1 MPPVRPLLNLH
12 LQGGQ
17 RLAVWTW
24 PFRLRADF
32 KVERNKTVKS
42 APQHQPEIE
51 SGEQEQLQITT
62 KVIAWQRSHG
72 RHQLPWQQD
81 VTPYKVLVSELML
94 QQTQV
99 ATVIPYFNRWMQ
111 AFPQVETL
119 AAAPEDEVMRLWQGL
134 GYYARAR
141 NLQKAA
147 RYIAEQGAF
156 PVTLE
161 ALLQVPGVGRYTAGA
176 IMSFAY
182 QQYGPIVDGNVRRLY
197 CRLFALNGVPNTP
210 ALEKQL
216 WATAELLTPKHQ
228 QAHSD
233 CRAFAQGLLDLGA
246 TICKPRQPLCEQCPV
261 AAHCQ
266 ALAQNRISEF
276 PNAKPKKTVPVKEG
290 HFLLVR
296 QQQKVLLVKRPGAG
310 IWPAL
315 WCLPQP
321 AQAPLA
327 AELAG
332 QFSHQFTHY
341 KLEAKVWLGQAEVQ
355 DAEQVWVDCVNIDD
369 FGLPAPVRLFLQ
381 TLFAKSQSA

>member
-1 MPPVRPLLNLH
+1 MSSSQNKPTPANQSQLLTEL
-12 LQGGQ
+12 
-17 RLAVWTW
+17 
-24 PFRLRADF
+24 
-32 KVERNKTVKS
+32 
-42 APQHQPEIE
+42 
-51 SGEQEQLQITT
+51 
-62 KVIAWQRSHG
+62 VINWQQSHG

-99 ATVIPYFNRWMQ
+99 ATVIPYFQRWMQ
-111 AFPQVETL
+111 VFPTVQAL

-147 RYIAEQGAF
+147 RFITELGEF

-182 QQYGPIVDGNVRRLY
+182 QQHGPIVDGNVRRLY
-197 CRLFALNGVPNTP
+197 CRLFALEGVPNTP

-216 WATAELLTPKHQ
+216 WAKAEQLTPRHQ
-228 QAHSD
+228 KPHAD
-233 CRAFAQGLLDLGA
+233 CRSFAQGLLDLGA
-246 TICKPRQPLCEQCPV
+246 TVCKPRQPLCEQCPL
-261 AAHCQ
+261 ASHCQ
-266 ALAQNRISEF
+266 ALAQHRISDF
-276 PNAKPKKTVPVKEG
+276 PNAKPKKTVPVKDG
-290 HFLLVR
+290 HFLLIR
-296 QQQKVLLVKRPGAG
+296 KAQQVLLVKRPGAG

-321 AQAPLA
+321 AQAPLD
-327 AELAG
+327 AELVG

-341 KLEAKVWLGQAEVQ
+341 KLEAKVWSAEMSIA
-355 DAEQVWVDCVNIDD
+355 DAEQVWVDAVNLAD
-369 FGLPAPVRLFLQ
+369 FGLPAPVRVYLEALF
-381 TLFAKSQSA
+381 KV

>member
-1 MPPVRPLLNLH
+1 MSSMRNSDTAPDA
-12 LQGGQ
+12 GKAE
-17 RLAVWTW
+17 LAVI
-24 PFRLRADF
+24 
-32 KVERNKTVKS
+32 S
-42 APQHQPEIE
+42 A
-51 SGEQEQLQITT
+51 
-62 KVIAWQRSHG
+62 KVIEWQRSHG

-111 AFPQVETL
+111 VFPNAEAL
-119 AAAPEDEVMRLWQGL
+119 AAAAEDEVMRLWQGL

-147 RYIAEQGAF
+147 RYIAELGEF
-156 PVTLE
+156 PATLD

-197 CRLFALNGVPNTP
+197 CRLFALDGIPNTP

-216 WATAELLTPKHQ
+216 WAKAELLTPNHQ
-228 QAHSD
+228 QAHPD

-246 TICKPRQPLCEQCPV
+246 TVCKPRQPLCELCPL
-261 AAHCQ
+261 AGHCQ
-266 ALAQNRISEF
+266 ALAQNRIASL
-276 PNAKPKKTVPVKEG
+276 PNAKPKKTVPVKDG
-290 HFLLVR
+290 HFLLIR

-321 AQAPLA
+321 ELAPA
-327 AELAG
+327 GAELIG
-332 QFSHQFTHY
+332 EFSHQFTHY
-341 KLEAKVWLGQAEVQ
+341 KLQAKVWAAELTLQ
-355 DAEQVWVDCVNIDD
+355 NAEQAWVDLSSLDD
-369 FGLPAPVRLFLQ
+369 FGLPAPVRLYLQ
-381 TLFAKSQSA
+381 SMLKAD

>member
-216 WATAELLTPKHQ
+216 WTKAELLTPKHQ
-228 QAHSD
+228 QAHPD
-233 CRAFAQGLLDLGA
+233 CRTFAQGLIDLGA

-276 PNAKPKKTVPVKEG
+276 PNAKPMKTVPVKEG

-296 QQQKVLLVKRPGAG
+296 QQQKVLLVKRPGVG

-321 AQAPLA
+321 AQAPLV

>member
-1 MPPVRPLLNLH
+1 VKRVNNIPSNTESSEQD
-12 LQGGQ
+12 LQQ
-17 RLAVWTW
+17 I
-24 PFRLRADF
+24 
-32 KVERNKTVKS
+32 S
-42 APQHQPEIE
+42 A
-51 SGEQEQLQITT
+51 T
-62 KVIAWQRSHG
+62 VIAWQRSHG

-99 ATVIPYFNRWMQ
+99 TTVIPYFNRWMQ
-111 AFPQVETL
+111 AFPTVQAL

-141 NLQKAA
+141 NLLKAA
-147 RYIAEQGAF
+147 RYIAETGAF
-156 PVTLE
+156 PATLE
-161 ALLQVPGVGRYTAGA
+161 ALLKVPGVGRYTAGA

-197 CRLFALNGVPNTP
+197 CRLFALDGVPNTP
-210 ALEKQL
+210 RLEKQL
-216 WATAELLTPKHQ
+216 WAKAELLTPLHQ
-228 QAHSD
+228 QAHPD

-246 TICKPRQPLCEQCPV
+246 TICKPRQPLCEQCPL
-261 AAHCQ
+261 AQHCQ
-266 ALAQNRISEF
+266 ALAQNRIAEF

-290 HFLLVR
+290 HFLLIR
-296 QQQKVLLVKRPGAG
+296 QQQQVLLVKRPGIG

-321 AQAPLA
+321 EQAPPD

-341 KLEAKVWLGQAEVQ
+341 KLEAKVWLAGVELQN
-355 DAEQVWVDCVNIDD
+355 AEQAWVDAAKLAD
-369 FGLPAPVRLFLQ
+369 FGLPAPVRLYLQ
-381 TLFAKSQSA
+381 SVLGAD

>member
-1 MPPVRPLLNLH
+1 MKRVNNIPSNTESSEQD
-12 LQGGQ
+12 LQQ
-17 RLAVWTW
+17 I
-24 PFRLRADF
+24 
-32 KVERNKTVKS
+32 S
-42 APQHQPEIE
+42 A
-51 SGEQEQLQITT
+51 T
-62 KVIAWQRSHG
+62 VIAWQRSHG

-111 AFPQVETL
+111 AFPTVQAL

-141 NLQKAA
+141 NLLKAA
-147 RYIAEQGAF
+147 RYIAETGAF
-156 PVTLE
+156 PATLE
-161 ALLQVPGVGRYTAGA
+161 ALLKVPGVGRYTAGA

-210 ALEKQL
+210 LLEKQL
-216 WATAELLTPKHQ
+216 WAKAELLTPLHQ
-228 QAHSD
+228 QAHPD
-233 CRAFAQGLLDLGA
+233 CRSFAQGLLDLGA
-246 TICKPRQPLCEQCPV
+246 TICKPRQPLCEQCPL
-261 AAHCQ
+261 AQHCQ
-266 ALAQNRISEF
+266 ALAQNRIAEF

-290 HFLLVR
+290 HFLLIR
-296 QQQKVLLVKRPGAG
+296 QQQQVLLVKRPGIG

-321 AQAPLA
+321 EQAPLG

-332 QFSHQFTHY
+332 QFNHQFTHY
-341 KLEAKVWLGQAEVQ
+341 KLEAKVWLAGVELQN
-355 DAEQVWVDCVNIDD
+355 AEQAWVDADNLAD
-369 FGLPAPVRLFLQ
+369 FGLPAPVRLYLQ
-381 TLFAKSQSA
+381 SVLGAD

>member
-1 MPPVRPLLNLH
+1 MNSASHH
-12 LQGGQ
+12 LADIASEE
-17 RLAVWTW
+17 LEL
-24 PFRLRADF
+24 FDIRA
-32 KVERNKTVKS
+32 
-42 APQHQPEIE
+42 
-51 SGEQEQLQITT
+51 

-99 ATVIPYFNRWMQ
+99 ATVIPYFQRWMQ
-111 AFPQVETL
+111 AFPHVEAL

-147 RYIAEQGAF
+147 RHIAGLGAF
-156 PVTLE
+156 PAEL
-161 ALLQVPGVGRYTAGA
+161 ADLLQVPGVGRYTAGA

-216 WATAELLTPKHQ
+216 WAKAERLTPKHQ
-228 QAHSD
+228 QPHQD

-261 AAHCQ
+261 ATHCQ
-266 ALAQNRISEF
+266 ALALNRISDF
-276 PNAKPKKTVPVKEG
+276 PNAKPKKTVPVKDG

-296 QQQKVLLVKRPGAG
+296 QQQKVLLVKRPGVG

-321 AQAPLA
+321 AQAPLQ

-341 KLEAKVWLGQAEVQ
+341 KLEAKVWLGQASLH
-355 DAEQVWVDCVNIDD
+355 DAEHAWVDSHNIDD

-381 TLFAKSQSA
+381 TLFAKSQGA

>member
-1 MPPVRPLLNLH
+1 MSNSQNQPTPANQPH
-12 LQGGQ
+12 LITQ
-17 RLAVWTW
+17 R
-24 PFRLRADF
+24 
-32 KVERNKTVKS
+32 
-42 APQHQPEIE
+42 
-51 SGEQEQLQITT
+51 
-62 KVIAWQRSHG
+62 VINWQQSHG

-99 ATVIPYFNRWMQ
+99 ATVIPYFQRWMQ
-111 AFPQVETL
+111 VFPTVQAL

-147 RYIAEQGAF
+147 RHITELGEF
-156 PVTLE
+156 PATLE

-182 QQYGPIVDGNVRRLY
+182 QQHGPIVDGNVRRLY
-197 CRLFALNGVPNTP
+197 CRLFALAGVPNTP

-216 WATAELLTPKHQ
+216 WAKAEQLTPQHQ
-228 QAHSD
+228 KPHAD

-246 TICKPRQPLCEQCPV
+246 TVCKPRQPLCEQCPL
-261 AAHCQ
+261 ASHCQ
-266 ALAQNRISEF
+266 ALAQQRISDF

-290 HFLLVR
+290 HFLLMR
-296 QQQKVLLVKRPGAG
+296 KAQQVLLVKRPGAG

-321 AQAPLA
+321 AQAPLD
-327 AELAG
+327 AELVG
-332 QFSHQFTHY
+332 EFSHQFTHY
-341 KLEAKVWLGQAEVQ
+341 KLQAKVWSAEVSIEE
-355 DAEQVWVDCVNIDD
+355 AEQAWVDAAELAD
-369 FGLPAPVRLFLQ
+369 FGLPAPVRVYLEAL
-381 TLFAKSQSA
+381 LKA